1 MCLAARGFAAAG
13 IDGAPTAIKKAR
25 AKAKRRGL
33 TAQFDV
39 ADALN
44 LSMPK
49 QQFDTV
55 IDSGLFHVFSD
66 EDRARFSDSL
76 ARVIRLDGTYFLMCF
91 SDLQPG
97 VWGPRR
103 VTQAEIRSVFS
114 DPWRVNYIKA
124 SSFEMNEGHAH
135 AWLASISRLARAN
148 PTGCN
153 DGLCH
158 PYRVNLT
165 PGRRRF
171 NELAGTNVDRL
182 AGISD
187 GIFAVGMTLLVLGL
201 AVPAL
206 NPGAT
211 EGDLWQALLR
221 LGPNVLVYTMSF
233 MTLGIF
239 WVGQGTQ
246 LNLLARSNRNYSWLQ
261 LAFLLSVTLV
271 PFSTALLARFPTF
284 RLALVEYWLNIVLL
298 GVTLLAGLQYGLRA
312 HLLKESEIPEVA
324 PLMRARILIAQSL
337 YAIATATCIFFPT
350 WVSITL
356 IFLVQLNYVIT

>member
-1 MCLAARGFAAAG
+1 MQLAETNQITGSVLDVGCGTGENVLYLAARGFAAAG

-66 EDRARFSDSL
+66 EDRARFSGSL

-91 SDLQPG
+91 SDQQPG

-148 PTGCN
+148 PNG
-153 DGLCH
+153 
-158 PYRVNLT
+158 
-165 PGRRRF
+165 
-171 NELAGTNVDRL
+171 
-182 AGISD
+182 
-187 GIFAVGMTLLVLGL
+187 
-201 AVPAL
+201 
-206 NPGAT
+206 
-211 EGDLWQALLR
+211 
-221 LGPNVLVYTMSF
+221 
-233 MTLGIF
+233 
-239 WVGQGTQ
+239 
-246 LNLLARSNRNYSWLQ
+246 
-261 LAFLLSVTLV
+261 
-271 PFSTALLARFPTF
+271 
-284 RLALVEYWLNIVLL
+284 
-298 GVTLLAGLQYGLRA
+298 
-312 HLLKESEIPEVA
+312 
-324 PLMRARILIAQSL
+324 
-337 YAIATATCIFFPT
+337 
-350 WVSITL
+350 
-356 IFLVQLNYVIT
+356 